1 MKNAIMFGFDT
12 NIYSYNTLVWFVP
25 RSVTNVYTAVFGSH
39 YKIQA
44 VRLGIKKTDS
54 CIEAMRWRFHFFG
67 SDCYIQ
73 AMRWRAQSYSEPIAI
88 FRPCVGGCIKVE

>member
-1 MKNAIMFGFDT
+1 MQSCSASIQIFIVITRWFGL
-12 NIYSYNTLVWFVP
+12 SLG
-25 RSVTNVYTAVFGSH
+25 SVTNVYTAVFGSH

-88 FRPCVGGCIKVE
+88 FRPCVGGCINVE